1 MNAMAREEVMVGK
14 WEGFI
19 CSLGG
24 GDRGSSWTELS

>member
-1 MNAMAREEVMVGK
+1 MAREEEVMVGE

-19 CSLGG
+19 CLLGG